1 MRPNQFVE
9 ELRRLSFKDVFNPY
23 ADRCIVH
30 DLDDAPRR
38 RRDSLRSM
46 LEAARGRGVD
56 SMWIGRDLGFRG
68 GRRTGLAFTDD
79 VTIGTH
85 GERWAIAIERPT
97 KGEVMHERSAGT
109 IWNVLSQIK
118 EPVFLWNV
126 FPLHP
131 HDADMPFSNRSH
143 SSMERQVGEEILR
156 QLICLLS
163 PCRLI
168 AIGNNAAHSARRLG
182 LKQQVVQ
189 VRHPSYGG
197 IKQFTAQISLLYQLR
212 LQSQLNSSFGDSQR
226 QLFPRPQEG
235 AQRPV
240 QSDRGSS

>member
-1 MRPNQFVE
+1 MRLNQFVE
-9 ELRRLSFKDVFNPY
+9 ELTGLNFKNVFNPY

-38 RRDSLRSM
+38 RRDSLRSI
-46 LEAARGRGVD
+46 LAAARERGVE

-79 VTIGTH
+79 ATIGTH
-85 GERWAIAIERPT
+85 GERWAVSIERPT
-97 KGEVMHERSAGT
+97 RGEVMHERSAGT

-143 SSMERQVGEEILR
+143 SSLERQAGEEILR
-156 QLICLLS
+156 QLIRLLS
-163 PCRLI
+163 PCRLV
-168 AIGNNAAHSARRLG
+168 AIGNDAARSARRLG
-182 LKQQVVQ
+182 HKQQVVQ

-197 IKQFTAQISLLYQLR
+197 KKQFTAQIDVLYQLR
-212 LQSQLNSSFGDSQR
+212 FQGQLNSSFGVEQR
-226 QLFPRPQEG
+226 QLFSRLRG
-235 AQRPV
+235 DGQRPV
-240 QSDRGSS
+240 RSDRGST

>member
-1 MRPNQFVE
+1 MRPAQFVE
-9 ELRRLSFKDVFNPY
+9 ELRRLNFKDVFNPY

-30 DLDDAPRR
+30 DLDDAPKR
-38 RRDSLRSM
+38 RRDILRSM
-46 LEAARGRGVD
+46 VEAARKQGVD

-79 VTIGTH
+79 ATLGSH
-85 GERWAIAIERPT
+85 GERWAISIERPT
-97 KGEVMHERSAGT
+97 KGEVIHERSAGI

-131 HDADMPFSNRSH
+131 HDADTPFSNRLH
-143 SSMERQVGEEILR
+143 KSSERRVGEEILR
-156 QLICLLS
+156 QLIGLLS
-163 PCRLI
+163 PCRLV
-168 AIGNNAAHSARRLG
+168 AIGNDAARSARRLG

-197 IKQFTAQISLLYQLR
+197 KRQFTAQISLLYQLQ
-212 LQSQLNSSFGDSQR
+212 LQSQWNPSLGAGQS
-226 QLFPRPQEG
+226 QLFPRPREG
-235 AQRPV
+235 SQRSVRP
-240 QSDRGSS
+240 DRGSP